1 MGKGI
6 KRTSAGNGSRA
17 EFKIWTR
24 MKYRNK
30 PEIKDPDKG
39 GQTQNEN
46 QMAGTGL
53 AMQVSCVSIGINVV
67 LSVFKVGAGILAH
80 SGAMIS
86 DGVHTA
92 SDVFSTFIVMAGI
105 TMASRK
111 SDREHPY
118 GHERMECVAALLL
131 SAVLFAT
138 GIAIGV
144 SAVES
149 IGSGQE
155 KIRAVPGVLALGA
168 AVISI
173 VVKEWMFWYTRAAA
187 RKLKS
192 GALMADAWHHRSDAL
207 SSVGAFIGILGA
219 RMGMPVMD
227 PLASFII
234 CIFIVKAALDVFR
247 DSMDKMVDKA
257 CDEETVKDIER
268 VVLDIRGVECVVS
281 MKTRL
286 FGSRIYVDLEIEA
299 DKSLMLEQAFTIAK
313 EVHDT
318 IEARFPQ
325 VKHCSVQVNPEGSRG
340 LEGTEN

>member
-268 VVLDIRGVECVVS
+268 VVLVS
-281 MKTRL
+281 
-286 FGSRIYVDLEIEA
+286 GAWNVWS
-299 DKSLMLEQAFTIAK
+299 
-313 EVHDT
+313 
-318 IEARFPQ
+318 P
-325 VKHCSVQVNPEGSRG
+325 
-340 LEGTEN
+340 

>member
-155 KIRAVPGVLALGA
+155 KIRAVPGVLALGV

-299 DKSLMLEQAFTIAK
+299 DKSLMLEQAFAIAK
-313 EVHDT
+313 EVHDS
-318 IEARFPQ
+318 IEKRFPQ

>member
-1 MGKGI
+1 MGSEMCI
-6 KRTSAGNGSRA
+6 RDR
-17 EFKIWTR
+17 
-24 MKYRNK
+24 
-30 PEIKDPDKG
+30 
-39 GQTQNEN
+39 
-46 QMAGTGL
+46 
-53 AMQVSCVSIGINVV
+53 
-67 LSVFKVGAGILAH
+67 
-80 SGAMIS
+80 
-86 DGVHTA
+86 
-92 SDVFSTFIVMAGI
+92 FSTLIVMAGI
-105 TMASRK
+105 AMASRK

-144 SAVES
+144 SAVET
-149 IGSGQE
+149 IGSGPE
-155 KIRAVPGVLALGA
+155 KGRVIPGTLALGA

-207 SSVGAFIGILGA
+207 SSVGALIGILGA

-257 CDEETVKDIER
+257 CDDETVRSIEQA
-268 VVLDIRGVECVVS
+268 VLDTRGVERVGS

-299 DKSLMLEQAFTIAK
+299 DKSLMLEQAFGIAK

-318 IEARFPQ
+318 IEERFPQ
-325 VKHCSVQVNPEGSRG
+325 VKHCSVQVSPEGSTG
-340 LEGTEN
+340 LEGKEN

>member
-192 GALMADAWHHRSDAL
+192 GALMADAWYHRSDAL

-299 DKSLMLEQAFTIAK
+299 DKSLMLEQAFAIAK
-313 EVHDT
+313 EVHDS
-318 IEARFPQ
+318 IEKRFPQ

>member
-1 MGKGI
+1 MGE
-6 KRTSAGNGSRA
+6 GNEKNILEKAIR
-17 EFKIWTR
+17 R
-24 MKYRNK
+24 H
-30 PEIKDPDKG
+30 
-39 GQTQNEN
+39 
-46 QMAGTGL
+46 GTGL
-53 AMQVSCVSIGINVV
+53 AMQVSCVSIVINVV
-67 LSVFKVGAGILAH
+67 LSAFKVGAGILSH

-86 DGVHTA
+86 DGIHSA
-92 SDVFSTFIVMAGI
+92 SDVFSTLIVMAGI

-144 SAVES
+144 SAVET
-149 IGSGQE
+149 IGSGPE
-155 KIRAVPGVLALGA
+155 KGGVIPGTLALGA

-207 SSVGAFIGILGA
+207 SSVGALIGILGA

-257 CDEETVKDIER
+257 CDDETVRSIEQA
-268 VVLDIRGVECVVS
+268 VLDTRGVERVGS

-299 DKSLMLEQAFTIAK
+299 DKSLMLEQAFGIAK

-318 IEARFPQ
+318 IEERFPQ
-325 VKHCSVQVNPEGSRG
+325 VKHLS
-340 LEGTEN
+340 LIHI

>member
-1 MGKGI
+1 
-6 KRTSAGNGSRA
+6 
-17 EFKIWTR
+17 
-24 MKYRNK
+24 
-30 PEIKDPDKG
+30 
-39 GQTQNEN
+39 
-46 QMAGTGL
+46 MAGTGL

-299 DKSLMLEQAFTIAK
+299 DKSLMLEQAFAIAK
-313 EVHDT
+313 EVHDS
-318 IEARFPQ
+318 IEKRFPQ

>member
-1 MGKGI
+1 MGE
-6 KRTSAGNGSRA
+6 GN
-17 EFKIWTR
+17 EKNILE
-24 MKYRNK
+24 K
-30 PEIKDPDKG
+30 EIG
-39 GQTQNEN
+39 RH
-46 QMAGTGL
+46 GTGL
-53 AMQVSCVSIGINVV
+53 AMQVSCVSIVINVV
-67 LSVFKVGAGILAH
+67 LSAFKVGAGILSH

-86 DGVHTA
+86 DGIHSA
-92 SDVFSTFIVMAGI
+92 SDVFSTLIVMVGI
-105 TMASRK
+105 AMASRK

-144 SAVES
+144 SAVET
-149 IGSGQE
+149 IGSGPE
-155 KIRAVPGVLALGA
+155 KGRVIPGTLALGA

-207 SSVGAFIGILGA
+207 SSVGALIGILGA

-257 CDEETVKDIER
+257 CDDETVRSIEQA
-268 VVLDIRGVECVVS
+268 VLDTRGVERVGS

-299 DKSLMLEQAFTIAK
+299 DKSLMLEQAFGIAK
-313 EVHDT
+313 
-318 IEARFPQ
+318 
-325 VKHCSVQVNPEGSRG
+325 
-340 LEGTEN
+340 

>member
-1 MGKGI
+1 MGE
-6 KRTSAGNGSRA
+6 GNGQNISEKKR
-17 EFKIWTR
+17 
-24 MKYRNK
+24 RNHGR
-30 PEIKDPDKG
+30 E
-39 GQTQNEN
+39 
-46 QMAGTGL
+46 L
-53 AMQVSCVSIGINVV
+53 AMQVSCVSIAVNVV
-67 LSVFKVGAGILAH
+67 LSVFKVGTGILAH
-80 SGAMIS
+80 SGAMVS
-86 DGVHTA
+86 DGVHSA
-92 SDVFSTFIVMAGI
+92 SDVFSTLIVMAGI
-105 TMASRK
+105 TMAARK

-144 SAVES
+144 NAVET
-149 IGSGQE
+149 IGSGPDTL
-155 KIRAVPGVLALGA
+155 RAVPGVPALGA

-173 VVKEWMFWYTRAAA
+173 AVKEWMFWYTRAAA

-219 RMGMPVMD
+219 RMGVPVMD

-257 CDEETVKDIER
+257 CDEETLRSIEQ
-268 VVLDIRGVECVVS
+268 VVLDTRGVERLGS

-299 DKSLMLEQAFTIAK
+299 DKGLMLEQAFGIAK

-325 VKHCSVQVNPEGSRG
+325 VKHCSVQVSPEGSTG
-340 LEGTEN
+340 LEGSAGLAGKEN

>member
-1 MGKGI
+1 
-6 KRTSAGNGSRA
+6 
-17 EFKIWTR
+17 
-24 MKYRNK
+24 
-30 PEIKDPDKG
+30 
-39 GQTQNEN
+39 
-46 QMAGTGL
+46 
-53 AMQVSCVSIGINVV
+53 
-67 LSVFKVGAGILAH
+67 
-80 SGAMIS
+80 
-86 DGVHTA
+86 
-92 SDVFSTFIVMAGI
+92 
-105 TMASRK
+105 
-111 SDREHPY
+111 
-118 GHERMECVAALLL
+118 MECVAALLL

-149 IGSGQE
+149 IGSGPE

-299 DKSLMLEQAFTIAK
+299 DKSLMLEQAFAIAK
-313 EVHDT
+313 EVHDS
-318 IEARFPQ
+318 IEKRFPQ